1 MGVEKTAKSR
11 FATKARWLAAL
22 FVMAATLMGGAGSA
36 SAQQVS
42 VPG

>member
-22 FVMAATLMGGAGSA
+22 FVVAAILVDRAGSA